1 VRVLRFLTAGESH
14 GPALS
19 VILEGLPAGLEIDT
33 AALQAFMQR
42 RKEGYG
48 RGARMAIEDDA
59 VRILGGVRHGRTI
72 GSPIAM
78 QIENRDHEKWREA
91 MSPEPV
97 SAEAE
102 IRAVTRPRPGHAD
115 LAGALKYNTH
125 DVRDVL
131 ERASARETAARVAAG
146 GIAVQFLARF
156 DIQIASHV
164 VALGGIGL
172 PAGEEVPFVDIA
184 SLAPLSPLR
193 VTDDA
198 LAARMVEAIDA
209 AAKDGDTL
217 GGVFEVVAA
226 GVLPGLGSHRHWDT
240 RLDGRL
246 AQAILSIPALKA
258 VEIGQGTASAGAR
271 GSAVHD
277 EILRTGRWQGFT
289 RRTNRAGGIEGGIS
303 NGGEIRVRGH
313 MKPLSTLRRPLASVD
328 VTTGEAVQA
337 VVERSDVTAV
347 PAAGVVGEAMVALVL
362 ADALLEKFGGDSVA
376 ETERNLRG
384 YRTQIQKF

>member
-1 VRVLRFLTAGESH
+1 MRALRFLTAGESH
-14 GPALS
+14 GPALT
-19 VILEGLPAGLEIDT
+19 VILEGLPAGLAIDT
-33 AALQAFMQR
+33 EALAAFMR
-42 RKEGYG
+42 RRREGYG

-72 GSPIAM
+72 GSPIAL
-78 QIENRDHEKWREA
+78 QVENRDHEKWREA
-91 MSPEPV
+91 MSAEPV
-97 SAEAE
+97 AEGADT
-102 IRAVTRPRPGHAD
+102 RAVTRPRPGHAD

-125 DVRDVL
+125 DVRDIL
-131 ERASARETAARVAAG
+131 ERASARETAVRVAAG
-146 GIAVQFLARF
+146 GVAVQFLAQF

-164 VALGGIGL
+164 VALGGVGF
-172 PAGEEVPFVDIA
+172 PADHEVPFVDIA
-184 SLAPLSPLR
+184 SLAPLSPLH

-198 LAARMVEAIDA
+198 LAARMIEAIDA

-258 VEIGQGTASAGAR
+258 VEIGQGTAAAAAR

-277 EILRTGRWQGFT
+277 EILRTGRWRGFT
-289 RRTNRAGGIEGGIS
+289 RRTNRAGGIEGGIT
-303 NGGEIRVRGH
+303 NGGELRVRGH

-328 VTTGEAVQA
+328 VATGEATQA

-362 ADALLEKFGGDSVA
+362 ADAMLEKFGGDSLA
-376 ETERNLRG
+376 ETERNLRA
-384 YRTQIQKF
+384 YRTQIQKY